1 MDLIYLIQF
10 WLTLLVPLGA
20 AIAMFFVKDRKKQ
33 NVLLVCALAVALL
46 GAISLAMREPGPAW
60 VQSFG
65 VFSLSFGFDE
75 CGRIFGVLFAAI
87 FLLAGIFSLE
97 YMDHDHAPGR
107 YNAFFL
113 LTLWAMLGLSMA
125 QNLFTYYMCYELMT
139 VLSLPLVIH
148 EGTEGAMK
156 AGMKYLGYS
165 LFGASLALFGFFC
178 LGNFC
183 DTTGF
188 VAGGSV
194 NAQGLANQPM
204 LLIAAFCLLLG
215 FGCKAGI
222 MPLHFW
228 LPTAHPVAPAP
239 ASAVLSATITKAGV
253 LGIIRVI
260 YYILGADTLR
270 GTWVQTVMLV
280 LALCT
285 VFSGSMLAYQEKLLK
300 RRFAWSTVSQVSY
313 VLFGIFLLTGDGLQ
327 GAMLQVVF
335 HAICKTALFLTAGA
349 IIHHTGYTYVY
360 QLNGIGKRMPVLLG
374 CYTLASLSLIG
385 IPPFAGFVSK
395 WQLVTAG
402 MAVIPGFGL
411 AGGIVLLT
419 SALLTAGY
427 LLPITI
433 NGYFK
438 SGAEEGRLHPTWRM
452 AIPLIILSG
461 ALLLLGVFP
470 GGLVRAVS
478 SLAGLV

>member
-1 MDLIYLIQF
+1 MDLIFFLGMM
-10 WLTLLVPLGA
+10 LVPFCS
-20 AIAMFFVKDRKKQ
+20 AIAMFFLKERKQ
-33 NVLLVCALAVALL
+33 LNTLLMAALTVTLVCVIGLAAQPTGLVLNLPMGGLAL
-46 GAISLAMREPGPAW
+46 R
-60 VQSFG
+60 
-65 VFSLSFGFDE
+65 FGFDA
-75 CGRIFGVLFAAI
+75 CGRIFGVLFAGI
-87 FLLAGIFSLE
+87 FLLAGMFSLE
-97 YMDHDHAPGR
+97 YMDHDHAPAR

-113 LTLWAMLGLSMA
+113 LTLFAMMGLSTA
-125 QNLFTYYMCYELMT
+125 QSLLTYYMCYELMT

-165 LFGASLALFGFFC
+165 LFGASLALFGFFV
-178 LGNFC
+178 LGSYSTPMTDVTNF
-183 DTTGF
+183 DL
-188 VAGGSV
+188 GGHLS
-194 NAQGLANQPM
+194 AEPASM
-204 LLIAAFCLLLG
+204 LLLASFCLLIG

-260 YYILGADTLR
+260 YYVVGPDLLR
-270 GTWVQTVMLV
+270 GTWVQYLMLT

-285 VFSGSMLAYQEKLLK
+285 VFSGSMLAYKEKLMK

-313 VLFGIFLLTGDGLQ
+313 VLYGIFLLSGGGFE

-335 HAICKTALFLTAGA
+335 HAVCKTALFLTAGA
-349 IIHHTGYTYVY
+349 IIHHTGCTYVNE
-360 QLNGIGKRMPVLLG
+360 LDGIGKRMPVLLG
-374 CYTLASLSLIG
+374 CYTLSSLSLIG

-395 WQLVTAG
+395 WQLATCG
-402 MAVIPGFGL
+402 LDAVPGFGL
-411 AGGIVLLT
+411 VGAAVLLT
-419 SALLTAGY
+419 SAILTAGY

-438 SGAEEGRLHPTWRM
+438 DGRTNERLHPTWRM
-452 AIPLIILSG
+452 AVPLMVLSG
-461 ALLLLGVFP
+461 ALLLLGIFP
-470 GGLVRAVS
+470 HGLEEAVYCV
-478 SLAGLV
+478 LGNATF

>member
-1 MDLIYLIQF
+1 MYGICFFLIIGIPF
-10 WLTLLVPLGA
+10 A
-20 AIAMFFVKDRKKQ
+20 AALAMFGLHEKGIRNTIFI
-33 NVLLVCALAVALL
+33 LALAAELPAVLV
-46 GAISLAMREPGPAW
+46 LAFLTPGLCFTW
-60 VQSFG
+60 DFG
-65 VFSLSFGFDE
+65 VFALSFGFDA
-75 CGRIFGVLFAAI
+75 CGRIFGVLFSAI

-97 YMDHDHAPGR
+97 YMDHDHKPGR
-107 YNAFFL
+107 YYAFYL
-113 LTLWAMLGLSMA
+113 LTLMAMQGIGLA

-178 LGNFC
+178 LGSFC
-183 DTTGF
+183 DTTEF
-188 VAGGSV
+188 IAGGSV
-194 NAQGLANQPM
+194 NAEGLSHMPM
-204 LLIAAFCLLLG
+204 LLTASFCLLIG
-215 FGCKAGI
+215 FGCKAGL

-253 LGIIRVI
+253 LGIIRVL
-260 YYILGADTLR
+260 YYLVGPDVLR
-270 GTWVQTVMLV
+270 GTWVQNLLLV

-285 VFSGSMLAYQEKLLK
+285 VFCGSMLAYKEKLMK

-313 VLFGIFLLTGDGLQ
+313 VLFGLFLLSEAGLQ
-327 GAMLQVVF
+327 AAILQVVF

-349 IIHHTGYTYVY
+349 IIHHTGCTYVS
-360 QLNGIGKRMPVLLG
+360 QLKGVGKRMPLILAF
-374 CYTLASLSLIG
+374 YTLSSLSLIG

-402 MAVIPGFGL
+402 MAVSPGFGL
-411 AGGIVLLT
+411 AGGIILLV
-419 SALLTAGY
+419 SAMLTAGY

-433 NGYFK
+433 DGYFGQGELPGK
-438 SGAEEGRLHPTWRM
+438 TKPSWKMTAPVVILGA
-452 AIPLIILSG
+452 
-461 ALLLLGVFP
+461 ALLILGLFP
-470 GGLVRAVS
+470 HGLVQAAAA
-478 SLAGLV
+478 LAGLV